1 MALTWEVVDTEGDR
15 VIYSKTI
22 GAAAERKGD
31 DTDVIADAGH
41 SAIVQ
46 LLADAE
52 FIRAFRS
59 APPRAVTPPQQP
71 QRGVPRIVGRWQNP
85 LPTPAEIIRIRP
97 VDANIAPAASV
108 LESAMAGV
116 IALSGPAGHG
126 SGFLITRRGFALT
139 NAHVVSDNEPLIA
152 RFRGGREL
160 AVRVVRTDQSADI
173 ALVEVDCAD
182 TCPTVPL
189 GVNLDPQV
197 GDEVYAVG
205 TPVADFLS
213 HSVTSGI
220 VSGLRLV
227 QGTTVIQTDAALN
240 PGSSG
245 GPLLA
250 ATSGAV
256 IGVVSAKLSGNRLEG
271 LGFAVSIQDALR
283 VVGVRH

>member
-189 GVNLDPQV
+189 GSHEWNCERASACTRYHGDPNGCGPQPGQQRGTPLGSHLRSRHWCCV
-197 GDEVYAVG
+197 RQAVG
-205 TPVADFLS
+205 QPLGGVGFCCLNSRCASCSRRTALTRDLS
-213 HSVTSGI
+213 
-220 VSGLRLV
+220 R
-227 QGTTVIQTDAALN
+227 
-240 PGSSG
+240 
-245 GPLLA
+245 
-250 ATSGAV
+250 
-256 IGVVSAKLSGNRLEG
+256 
-271 LGFAVSIQDALR
+271 
-283 VVGVRH
+283 